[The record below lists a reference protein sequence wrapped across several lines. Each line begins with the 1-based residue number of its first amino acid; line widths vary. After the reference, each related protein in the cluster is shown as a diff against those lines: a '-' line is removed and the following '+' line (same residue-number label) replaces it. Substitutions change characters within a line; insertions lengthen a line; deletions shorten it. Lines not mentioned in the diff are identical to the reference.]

1 MALEIVTFALGPLQT
16 NCFVLRSGEAC
27 WVVDPGM
34 MPEPLLA
41 YLRAEDVRP
50 QRILLTHGHA
60 DHIGG
65 AGGVK
70 AAYDDALVCCPGNDA
85 DMLSDPD
92 RNMSGSFGLSVTAPA
107 VDELIEPGQMLHFGD
122 MAWRVLDTSG
132 HTPGGVSYYCRLQ
145 DIVITGDA
153 LFAGSIGRTDIP
165 GADEGK
171 LIANI
176 RKHLLVLPEDTRVLP
191 GHGPPTTIGAERATN
206 PYVGS

>member
-1 MALEIVTFALGPLQT
+1 MALEIVTFILGPLQT
-16 NCFVLRSGEAC
+16 NCFVLRSGEVC

-41 YLRAEDVRP
+41 YLRAENVQL

-65 AGGVK
+65 AWGLK
-70 AAYDDALVCCPGNDA
+70 SAYDDALVCCPGNDA
-85 DMLSDPD
+85 DMLGDPD
-92 RNMSGSFGLSVTAPA
+92 RNMSGPFGLSVTAPA

-132 HTPGGVSYYCRLQ
+132 HTPGGVSYYCRLRG
-145 DIVITGDA
+145 IVITGDA

-171 LIANI
+171 LITNI
-176 RKHLLVLPEDTRVLP
+176 RKHLLVLPDDTRVLP